1 MYPLVTQFNFLPRL
15 SKEKLAK
22 VRNLMSPQRLQMYR
36 FFPSIRTS
44 GGKRRQPLI
53 KDILSETR
61 RVGFIWKTLLTT
73 QVREPRRDPWA
84 ALQIWGEGQ
93 TRAETYLLY
102 WVVESPKPPR
112 TQLSSPC
119 RLDPAIVMEPPALI
133 PAESRC
139 VDETET
145 RQWCCS
151 NVILLLAMSF
161 FLCFFLS
168 FLFLMGSPS
177 VHVKQPLDKDVHCY
191 ISQGASLFL
200 MGSDRFLVAVQGAF
214 AVWFGVACLRVW
226 MVFFW
231 ADSNSLVLSCQ
242 QARVLQ
248 LIIILV

>member
-1 MYPLVTQFNFLPRL
+1 MYPLVAQFNFLPRL
-15 SKEKLAK
+15 SKEKLAQ

-36 FFPSIRTS
+36 FFSSIHTS

-102 WVVESPKPPR
+102 WVVEAPKPPR
-112 TQLSSPC
+112 NQLSSPS

-145 RQWCCS
+145 RWWCCS

-161 FLCFFLS
+161 FLCFFP
-168 FLFLMGSPS
+168 LFS
-177 VHVKQPLDKDVHCY
+177 VFDGQPFSTCKTAVGQRCALLY
-191 ISQGASLFL
+191 FPGSLFVFDEL
-200 MGSDRFLVAVQGAF
+200 WQSSGCCPGSVCGLVLSCVSS
-214 AVWFGVACLRVW
+214 GVDGV
-226 MVFFW
+226 FW
-231 ADSNSLVLSCQ
+231 ADSNSLVLSC
-242 QARVLQ
+242 
-248 LIIILV
+248 